1 MAAILTAGDERL
13 VGSPEPLVFVLVKDS
28 GETYTIA
35 SGDEQPQLIK
45 LFGCANNARV
55 CCVESAGGSAQSQ
68 HRRANDGLYR
78 QNTGDPEMKTPP
90 PTRKTRVL
98 LADDHA
104 IVREGLKFLLN
115 QQPDM
120 TVVAEAVDGEDA
132 FQQARKL
139 LPDVVVMDV
148 SMPRCNGM
156 QATERLK
163 QACPKVKVLALTA
176 HENLDYL
183 RQLLKAGAS
192 GYVTK
197 RSAAMELTRAIRT
210 VTAGE
215 VYLDATA
222 AGILASDM
230 AGRLPSGDARTTET
244 ISPREIEVLR
254 DIARGYSNKEIGARL
269 QISVKT
275 VETYKAR
282 LMKKLKLQSRVDIVR
297 YASHQ
302 GWLEEN

>member
-1 MAAILTAGDERL
+1 VKT
-13 VGSPEPLVFVLVKDS
+13 SP
-28 GETYTIA
+28 
-35 SGDEQPQLIK
+35 
-45 LFGCANNARV
+45 
-55 CCVESAGGSAQSQ
+55 SA
-68 HRRANDGLYR
+68 
-78 QNTGDPEMKTPP
+78 K
-90 PTRKTRVL
+90 KIRVL

-104 IVREGLKFLLN
+104 VVREGLKFLLD

-120 TVVAEAVDGEDA
+120 TVVGEAVDGEDA
-132 FQQARKL
+132 FQQAKKL
-139 LPDVVVMDV
+139 TPDVVVMDI

-163 QACPKVKVLALTA
+163 QTFPKMKVLVLSAY
-176 HENLDYL
+176 ENIDYL
-183 RQLLKAGAS
+183 RRLLKAGAS

-210 VTAGE
+210 VNTGE
-215 VYLDATA
+215 TYLDSTC

-230 AGRLPSGDARTTET
+230 AGRSSTGDMKTGEP
-244 ISPREIEVLR
+244 ISPRETEVLR
-254 DIARGYSNKEIGARL
+254 DIARGYSNKEIAARL
-269 QISVKT
+269 QISIKT

-282 LMKKLKLQSRVDIVR
+282 LMEKLKLRSRVDIVR

>member
-1 MAAILTAGDERL
+1 
-13 VGSPEPLVFVLVKDS
+13 
-28 GETYTIA
+28 
-35 SGDEQPQLIK
+35 
-45 LFGCANNARV
+45 
-55 CCVESAGGSAQSQ
+55 
-68 HRRANDGLYR
+68 
-78 QNTGDPEMKTPP
+78 MKTPP

-104 IVREGLKFLLN
+104 IVRDGLKFLLN

-132 FQQARKL
+132 FLQAKKL

-156 QATERLK
+156 RATERLK
-163 QACPKVKVLALTA
+163 QACPKIKVLALTA

-197 RSAAMELTRAIRT
+197 RSAVMELTRAIRT

-215 VYLDATA
+215 IYLDATA

-230 AGRLPSGDARTTET
+230 AGRLPSGDAQTTET
-244 ISPREIEVLR
+244 ISPREMEVLR
-254 DIARGYSNKEIGARL
+254 DIARGYSNKEIAARL

-282 LMKKLKLQSRVDIVR
+282 LMKKLKLHSRVDIVR